1 MMEGD
6 LMKINQLQNS
16 ILIKDPKLI
25 ELNKDQKTQGVDF
38 AEILTKSLEKVSND
52 QLYAEK
58 MDNLFSI
65 GAIDNISD
73 VTIAAMKADLSIN
86 LAVEVTNKVLSAYN
100 EIMRLQ
106 L

>member
-1 MMEGD
+1 
-6 LMKINQLQNS
+6 MKIDQLQNS
-16 ILIKDPKLI
+16 MLVKDTKLAD
-25 ELNKDQKTQGVDF
+25 LNKASKTEGVNF
-38 AEILTKSLEKVSND
+38 SELLEQSLKKVNDD

-58 MDNLFSI
+58 MDTLFSI
-65 GAIDNISD
+65 GAIDNVSD

-86 LAVEVTNKVLSAYN
+86 LAVEVTNKLLSAYT